1 MVDDEPEVSPLGI
14 VTPEAVV
21 LEFDTGGAGSRVLA
35 ELIDLTLQITALLVI
50 VIAASA
56 VVGNVAPS
64 LAWVAV
70 VVFVLAGFL
79 VLIGYPVAMETLWNG
94 RTLGKAALGLRVVT
108 VEGGPIRFRHAA
120 IRGMIGLGELWALSG
135 VPALVCIIL
144 SKRNQRL
151 GDMVAGTLVLR
162 ERFASKRP
170 VAVHFPAPPGMEAY
184 VGSLDVGTLT
194 TAQYGAVRSFL
205 VRVGDLAPAA
215 RAAMAVRLANPVADR
230 LHHRPPPMVGPEL
243 FLVCVAAAYQQRH
256 AAADDPWL
264 RSAGPAPSAFD
275 PYAAASGALG
285 PASLAGGFGEAGGAA
300 PWSAA
305 PPAAPGAAWSPG
317 PAALAPVPPV
327 PTAWSPA
334 SPGPAPVAP
343 APWGQDPT
351 PSGSPWPPASGP
363 PASGP
368 PASGPPGPGPGGPR

>member
-35 ELIDLTLQITALLVI
+35 ELIDLTLQVTALI
-50 VIAASA
+50 VLAIAMSA
-56 VVGNVAPS
+56 VVSSVAPS
-64 LAWVAV
+64 LSWVAV
-70 VVFVLAGFL
+70 VVFLVAGFL
-79 VLIGYPVAMETLWNG
+79 VLIGYPVGMETLWNG

-120 IRGMIGLGELWALSG
+120 IRGIIGLGELWALSG
-135 VPALVCIIL
+135 IPALVCIIL

-162 ERFASKRP
+162 ERLASKRP
-170 VAVHFPAPPGMEAY
+170 AAVHFPAPPGMEAY
-184 VGSLDVGTLT
+184 VGSLDVGGLT

-264 RSAGPAPSAFD
+264 RPAGPVPGAFD
-275 PYAAASGALG
+275 PDAGAAGAYGPGGLVGPSAGGAGLG
-285 PASLAGGFGEAGGAA
+285 SGGFGEAGGAA
-300 PWSAA
+300 PWAT
-305 PPAAPGAAWSPG
+305 PE
-317 PAALAPVPPV
+317 
-327 PTAWSPA
+327 
-334 SPGPAPVAP
+334 PVAV
-343 APWGQDPT
+343 
-351 PSGSPWPPASGP
+351 GSPGP
-363 PASGP
+363 PASWGG
-368 PASGPPGPGPGGPR
+368 PASPIPGPASPPPWGAPGSGDGGHR

>member
-35 ELIDLTLQITALLVI
+35 ELIDLTLQVTALI
-50 VIAASA
+50 VLAIAMSA
-56 VVGNVAPS
+56 VVSSVAPS
-64 LAWVAV
+64 LSWVAV
-70 VVFVLAGFL
+70 VVFLVAGFL
-79 VLIGYPVAMETLWNG
+79 VLIGYPVGMETLWNG

-120 IRGMIGLGELWALSG
+120 IRGIIGLGELWALSG
-135 VPALVCIIL
+135 IPALVCIIL

-162 ERFASKRP
+162 ERLASKRP
-170 VAVHFPAPPGMEAY
+170 AAVHFPAPPGMEAY
-184 VGSLDVGTLT
+184 VGSLDVGGLT

-264 RSAGPAPSAFD
+264 RPAGPVPGAFD
-275 PYAAASGALG
+275 PDA
-285 PASLAGGFGEAGGAA
+285 GAA
-300 PWSAA
+300 GPTAPAGWSGRA
-305 PPAAPGAAWSPG
+305 PVARASG
-317 PAALAPVPPV
+317 PAASARPAGRRRGRRPSR
-327 PTAWSPA
+327 SPWA
-334 SPGPAPVAP
+334 ALVRRRRGVARPRRSPGRRRRPLGCARVGRRGAPVA
-343 APWGQDPT
+343 
-351 PSGSPWPPASGP
+351 SGP
-363 PASGP
+363 CRPTSTTP
-368 PASGPPGPGPGGPR
+368 PRRPCARPPSRP